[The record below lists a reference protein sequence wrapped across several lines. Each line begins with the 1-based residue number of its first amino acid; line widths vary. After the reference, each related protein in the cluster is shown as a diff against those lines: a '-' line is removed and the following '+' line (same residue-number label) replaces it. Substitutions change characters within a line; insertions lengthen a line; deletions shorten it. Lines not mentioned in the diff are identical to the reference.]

1 MTPCCGQSET
11 PPKPADAS
19 TALVVIQ
26 ARLSSERFPEKILAD
41 LCGKPVLQHVIDKA
55 KQIVGVADVV
65 VAVPNEAVR
74 QRLAE
79 KGIASIAVSRVSEN
93 DVLGRFAWLANQW
106 KSHEVFIRITGD
118 CPMLD
123 PQICEAVLAR
133 FNQGNLDYCSN
144 VVTNYVDGTDCE
156 VFSREALMTADR
168 EASTD
173 YEREHV
179 TPWIKQNLRC
189 DVVLPPKGS
198 KGGKTSID
206 TPEELDALRKTL
218 CR

>member
-1 MTPCCGQSET
+1 MTPCCGQEVT
-11 PPKPADAS
+11 PMKPADAS

-26 ARLSSERFPEKILAD
+26 ARLSSERFHEKVLAD
-41 LCGKPVLQHVIDKA
+41 LCGKPMLQHVIDKA
-55 KQIVGVADVV
+55 RQIQGVADVV
-65 VAVPNEAVR
+65 VAVPNETVR
-74 QRLAE
+74 LRLAE
-79 KGIASIAVSRVSEN
+79 KGIASVATPRSEN
-93 DVLGRFAWLANQW
+93 DVLGRFAWLADQW
-106 KSHEVFIRITGD
+106 KSHDVFVRITGD

-123 PQICEAVLAR
+123 PRLCEAVLAR

-156 VFSREALMTADR
+156 VFSRDALLTADR

-173 YEREHV
+173 FEREHV

-206 TPEELDALRKTL
+206 TPEELDALRKVS
-218 CR
+218 CK